1 MGSGAGGVR
10 GSIGSGKSTVLKLL
24 IRKSLKDFLTAEKG
38 DIGEGGGRR
47 IKETRVERAF
57 KRNSLPYK
65 DCTI

>member
-10 GSIGSGKSTVLKLL
+10 GSISSEKSTILKLL

-47 IKETRVERAF
+47 IR
-57 KRNSLPYK
+57 
-65 DCTI
+65 